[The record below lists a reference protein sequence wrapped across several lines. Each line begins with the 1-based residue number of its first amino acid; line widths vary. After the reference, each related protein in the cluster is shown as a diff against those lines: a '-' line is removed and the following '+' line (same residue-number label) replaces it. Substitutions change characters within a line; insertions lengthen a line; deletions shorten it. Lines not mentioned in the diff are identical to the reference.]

1 MAWVTVPGSN
11 SIWEYDN
18 AATVSDTY
26 PDSADGA
33 NSTISGGIRTYTYP
47 SDSRTVETYIKT
59 RKAGETKERG
69 ELSKTFYDSTSGHI
83 GF

>member
-11 SIWEYDN
+11 NLWQYDN

-33 NSTISGGIRTYTYP
+33 NSTISGGIRTYTAP
-47 SDSRTVETYIKT
+47 GTGKVTEVYIKT
-59 RKAGETKERG
+59 RMTGETVERG
-69 ELSKTFYDSTSGHI
+69 ELSKTYYDGQV
-83 GF
+83 